1 MNVLAIGCHPD
12 DLEIN
17 AGGTLAKCAKRGD
30 KVTMVTLANGS
41 AGHKILSKEEI
52 VKVRLEEAKKA
63 AAVIGAEYVCLGL
76 DDMFVRRDY
85 DEGVRKVYDIIRWVK
100 QYFFFSY

>member
-30 KVTMVTLANGS
+30 KP
-41 AGHKILSKEEI
+41 
-52 VKVRLEEAKKA
+52 A
-63 AAVIGAEYVCLGL
+63 A
-76 DDMFVRRDY
+76 
-85 DEGVRKVYDIIRWVK
+85 
-100 QYFFFSY
+100 

>member
-52 VKVRLEEAKKA
+52 VKVRLEEAKKPPRLSARNMFASGLTTCSSA
-63 AAVIGAEYVCLGL
+63 AITTRA
-76 DDMFVRRDY
+76 
-85 DEGVRKVYDIIRWVK
+85 
-100 QYFFFSY
+100 

>member
-52 VKVRLEEAKKA
+52 VSKA
-63 AAVIGAEYVCLGL
+63 RRGEKSRRGYRRGICLP
-76 DDMFVRRDY
+76 RA
-85 DEGVRKVYDIIRWVK
+85 
-100 QYFFFSY
+100 